1 MITVSKFGGTSVK
14 DVKAIRRLADIIKS
28 KNEKVVVVVSAMAG
42 VTDAL
47 IALIENLRVGKLNK
61 AINKLDEIF
70 NLHLSTSEHLKI
82 PAKAIKQIKQDRI
95 DLEQLIRALN
105 VLGEVS
111 PKSYNMIVS
120 TGERLSSFIISE
132 YLKSKEITALHIDST
147 EIIRTDSTFPE
158 AEVDFKITNK
168 LIQKHLMPIFKKHS
182 VAVCGGFI
190 ASDKQGNITT
200 LGRGGSDYSAAIIA
214 AGCEADKLEIWTDVS
229 GIMTVDPRTIKESRI
244 IKELSYKEAA
254 ELAYFGAKVLHP
266 KTIQPAVVAEIPVY
280 VLNSYEPKHPGTKI
294 VKQTKNNKI
303 IKALAFR
310 KNITVINIS
319 SNRMLG
325 AHGFLG
331 KVFEIFSKYET
342 SVDIVT
348 TSEVSVSLN
357 IDSEENL
364 PAIKRELRE
373 IADIDVMKNYGIIC
387 AVGDGIRDTSGVA
400 ARFFGVLKGINILMV
415 SIGASD
421 VNISIIVKDK
431 DIKSS
436 IGLLH
441 KEFFSGEADKSI
453 FY

>member
-14 DVKAIRRLADIIKS
+14 DVKAIRRLTDIIKN

-47 IALIENLRVGKLNK
+47 IVLIENLRVGKLNK

-70 NLHLSTSEHLKI
+70 NLHLSTSEYLKL
-82 PAKAIKQIKQDRI
+82 PAKAIKQIRQNRI

-111 PKSYNMIVS
+111 QKSYNMIVS
-120 TGERLSSFIISE
+120 TGEKLSSFIISE
-132 YLKSKEITALHIDST
+132 YLKFNGITALPIDST
-147 EIIRTDSTFPE
+147 IIIRTDSNFPE

-214 AGCEADKLEIWTDVS
+214 AGCGADKLEIWTDVS

-294 VKQTKNNKI
+294 VKQTKKNKI

-310 KNITVINIS
+310 KNITIINIS

-364 PAIKRELRE
+364 PAIKRELKE

-400 ARFFGVLKGINILMV
+400 ARFFGALKGINILMV

-431 DIKSS
+431 DVESS
-436 IGLLH
+436 IKLLH